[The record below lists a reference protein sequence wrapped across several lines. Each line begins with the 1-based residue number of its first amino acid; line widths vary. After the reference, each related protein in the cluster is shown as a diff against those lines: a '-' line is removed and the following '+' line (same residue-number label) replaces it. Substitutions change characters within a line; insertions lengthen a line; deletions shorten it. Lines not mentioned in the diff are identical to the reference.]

1 MADRL
6 SDALNELKAI
16 RNCLGEL
23 EGHAQLN
30 GAQLAANLIGAA
42 SKALEDEIFERE
54 ATPGISRH
62 YFGIRY
68 DA

>member
-1 MADRL
+1 MADRH
-6 SDALNELKAI
+6 STALKELKAI

-23 EGHAQLN
+23 EGHAQLS
-30 GAQLAANLIGAA
+30 GAELAANLIGAA
-42 SKALEDEIFERE
+42 SKAIEDEILERE
-54 ATPGISRH
+54 AVPGMPRR